1 MKTSTI
7 IVKRTKQ
14 ILHKVIII
22 NIILVFSSCVS
33 SKEIIY
39 FQDEP
44 LNSLSTVN
52 FNSDIV
58 YKPNDLLT
66 INVSALDPETVK
78 PFNLPVITNSISS
91 LRPQGDIKMQTYI
104 VDLNG
109 NIEFPVLGSIKIG
122 GLNRFQAT
130 QMLKERISEYV
141 TDPIINI
148 RVTNFTITVIGEVNG
163 PGTYTIEDERISL
176 LEAIGL
182 AGDLTIHGKREN
194 VFLIREQDGVKR
206 FTKFDLTS
214 INVINSPSFYLE
226 QNDVV
231 YVEPN
236 KAKIRSASYN
246 QNYIVIIS
254 AIGTLAT
261 IAAILVK

>member
-1 MKTSTI
+1 MKAKQIRLIFQRLLLILI
-7 IVKRTKQ
+7 IV
-14 ILHKVIII
+14 VI
-22 NIILVFSSCVS
+22 SSCTS

-44 LNSLSTVN
+44 INNLETINLT
-52 FNSDIV
+52 SDIV
-58 YKPNDLLT
+58 YKPNDLIT

-91 LRPQGDIKMQTYI
+91 LRPEGDIKMQTYI
-104 VDLNG
+104 VDING
-109 NIEFPVLGSIKIG
+109 NIEFPVLGSIKVGELTRI
-122 GLNRFQAT
+122 QAT
-130 QMLKERISEYV
+130 LMLKERISEYV

-148 RVTNFTITVIGEVNG
+148 RLTNFTVTVLGEVNK
-163 PGTYTIEDERISL
+163 PGSYTIEDEKISL

-194 VFLIREQDGVKR
+194 VFLIREKNGVKR

-214 INVINSPSFYLE
+214 INVLNSPSFYLE

-231 YVEPN
+231 YIEPN
-236 KAKIRSASYN
+236 PAKIRSASYN

>member
-1 MKTSTI
+1 MKAKQIRLIFQRLLLILI
-7 IVKRTKQ
+7 IV
-14 ILHKVIII
+14 VI
-22 NIILVFSSCVS
+22 SSCTS

-44 LNSLSTVN
+44 INNLETINLT
-52 FNSDIV
+52 SDIV
-58 YKPNDLLT
+58 YKPNDLIT

-91 LRPQGDIKMQTYI
+91 LRPEGDIKMQTYI
-104 VDLNG
+104 VDING
-109 NIEFPVLGSIKIG
+109 NIEFPVLGSIKVGELTRI
-122 GLNRFQAT
+122 QAT
-130 QMLKERISEYV
+130 LMLKERISEYV

-148 RVTNFTITVIGEVNG
+148 RLTNFTVTVLGEVNK
-163 PGTYTIEDERISL
+163 PGSYTIEDEKISL

-194 VFLIREQDGVKR
+194 VFLIREKNGVKR

-231 YVEPN
+231 YIEPN
-236 KAKIRSASYN
+236 PAKIRSASYN

>member
-1 MKTSTI
+1 MKVKQIILIYQRLLLILI
-7 IVKRTKQ
+7 IVA
-14 ILHKVIII
+14 L
-22 NIILVFSSCVS
+22 SSCTS

-44 LNSLSTVN
+44 VSNLETINLT
-52 FNSDIV
+52 SDIV
-58 YKPNDLLT
+58 YKPNDLIT

-78 PFNLPVITNSISS
+78 PFNLPVITNTISS

-104 VDLNG
+104 VDING
-109 NIEFPVLGSIKIG
+109 NIEFPVLGSIKVG
-122 GLNRFQAT
+122 GLTRIQAT
-130 QMLKERISEYV
+130 LMLKERISEYV

-148 RVTNFTITVIGEVNG
+148 RLTNFTVTVLGEVNN
-163 PGTYTIEDERISL
+163 PGSYTIEDEKISL

-194 VFLIREQDGVKR
+194 VFLIREDNGVKR

-236 KAKIRSASYN
+236 PAKIRSASYN

>member
-1 MKTSTI
+1 MKVKPIKDI
-7 IVKRTKQ
+7 IQK
-14 ILHKVIII
+14 LLLIII
-22 NIILVFSSCVS
+22 IIAMSSCTS
-33 SKEIIY
+33 SKKIIY

-44 LNSLSTVN
+44 VSDMSSIE
-52 FNSDIV
+52 FSSDII
-58 YKPNDLLT
+58 YKPNDLIT

-91 LRPQGDIKMQTYI
+91 LRYQGDIKMQTYI
-104 VDLNG
+104 VDLDG
-109 NIEFPVLGSIKIG
+109 NIEFPVLGTIKIG
-122 GLNRFQAT
+122 GLTRVQAS

-148 RVTNFTITVIGEVNG
+148 RLTNFTVTIIGEVNK
-163 PGTYTIEDERISL
+163 PGTYTIEDEKISL

-194 VFLIREQDGVKR
+194 VFLIREENGVKR
-206 FTKFDLTS
+206 FSKFDLTS

-226 QNDVV
+226 QNDVI
-231 YVEPN
+231 YIEPN
-236 KAKIRSASYN
+236 PAKIRSASYN

-254 AIGTLAT
+254 AVGTLAT